1 MSRDGDEERHRHS
14 TEHPDDEAIDHEY
27 SFM

>member
-1 MSRDGDEERHRHS
+1 MSRDGDEECHRHS
-14 TEHPDDEAIDHEY
+14 TEHLDEAAIDHEY